1 MASTSQSDI
10 AKNQISKISFLR
22 SLQAHVFL
30 TFSNHCMK
38 DGCHDEKTFEQE
50 IIALRRRQVA
60 AGFPGDRRR
69 CACQRLHAHA
79 APHCG
84 GGAPVD
90 ALRLSLGGRFAG
102 RTKGRPVNKQAPL
115 RDRLGASALVQGR
128 APQGKQPAQANP
140 DFFAARR

>member
-1 MASTSQSDI
+1 
-10 AKNQISKISFLR
+10 
-22 SLQAHVFL
+22 
-30 TFSNHCMK
+30 MK
-38 DGCHDEKTFEQE
+38 DRRHDEKTFEQE

-69 CACQRLHAHA
+69 CACQRLHANA
-79 APHCG
+79 VPHCG

-90 ALRLSLGGRFAG
+90 ALRLSLGGRFAPYGAG

-115 RDRLGASALVQGR
+115 RDRLGASALAQGR